1 MHVRNAKNGT
11 ITTLYERSLK
21 RFEYFT
27 RRLVNEMHYR
37 RTPVWILRPACVL
50 FAAFILLASSS
61 FAAAGAEKRILLL
74 HSFHQGYEWTDSL
87 HQGVVEEL
95 QNSGDKDIELFVE
108 YLDCIRNP
116 GPAHEK
122 MMAELFRR
130 RYADRGV
137 LFDAIICTDDD
148 ALVFLR
154 ERGESI
160 FGNVPKVFCGIN
172 DFTPEHIKGMTNVTG
187 VNESISV
194 GETIEAALNLH
205 RSTKTIAVVSGS
217 RRTEKRNLELVR
229 QSAPS
234 FSDAVQFIWLDELEP
249 HALQKR
255 LGELNPESSAVL
267 MLAYLLTPSG
277 QALTVRENME
287 LITEATSVPVFGCWD
302 FLLPHGA
309 VGGKVVHGHSQGAAA
324 ASLALRILAGERADS
339 IPIVLESPNRYVFNA
354 AMLQKFAIPEA
365 LLPPDSQIVYRTA
378 ASLLSNWE
386 TLSRRLFFAYDLFAE
401 NTTPMLLIDPDTGI
415 ILDGNHSARGFYGY
429 PELKGMN
436 IAQINMLSPEE
447 VSREMERARSRNN
460 TSFDFKHRL
469 ADGSVRDVGVHSSPV
484 FIDGREIL
492 LSLVIDETERVTA
505 QEALGQRNRWI
516 VALVVS
522 ALLLQS
528 VVLLQLLRSAAQ
540 RKKAEKALRES
551 ERKLSALFASMT
563 EVVALHDLVFDEE
576 GRPANYRITGCNAAF
591 TKSIGIPEEAAVGR
605 LATEVYGTEK
615 APYLQEYGKVA
626 MTGEPSTFET
636 YFAPLDKH
644 FFISVVSPGENS
656 FATVTTD
663 ITSIKKAEQL
673 IEAKNKELEQVVYVA
688 SHDLRSPLVNVDGY
702 SRELEYSVEDLLRA
716 LDDESLAPPERE
728 RAIRALLPDMT
739 DSLRRIRGSAKQ
751 MDALL
756 RGLLKLSRLGRAA
769 LSVGSVD
776 MNELMAELSS
786 SLQFQVREAGAAL
799 RVGRLPSCRGDAVQ
813 LTQVFAN
820 LLGNALKYLDPQRPG
835 EIVVEG
841 RIEQDRAVYLVR
853 DNGIGIAPQHQE
865 KIFQLFH
872 RLNPSANEGE
882 GLGLTIVRQILGRLD
897 GEVVVESTPGTGS
910 TFTITLPAASKK
922 GE

>member
-1 MHVRNAKNGT
+1 MAQPCLLLPKDR
-11 ITTLYERSLK
+11 
-21 RFEYFT
+21 RFEAYFL
-27 RRLVNEMHYR
+27 RKLVNEMSSR
-37 RTPVWILRPACVL
+37 GRPFRNPAPLHV
-50 FAAFILLASSS
+50 FIAAFALLASFA

-87 HQGVVEEL
+87 HHGVVEGL
-95 QNSGDKDIELFVE
+95 QNSGDKEIALYTE

-116 GPAHEK
+116 GRAHKE
-122 MMAELFRR
+122 MMTELFRR
-130 RYADRGV
+130 RYTERGV
-137 LFDAIICTDDD
+137 VFDAIICTDDD

-154 ERGESI
+154 KRGEAL
-160 FGNVPKVFCGIN
+160 FGDVPKIFCGIN
-172 DFTPEHIKGMTNVTG
+172 DFTPEHIEGMTNITG
-187 VNESISV
+187 VNEAISV
-194 GETIEAALNLH
+194 KETIEAVLRLR

-229 QSAPS
+229 KIIPS
-234 FSDAVQFIWLDELEP
+234 FGDAVHFVWLSELEP
-249 HALQKR
+249 DALQKR
-255 LGELNPESSAVL
+255 LGELPPESSAVL
-267 MLAYLLTPSG
+267 MLTYLLTPSG
-277 QALTVRENME
+277 GALTVRGNME
-287 LITEATSVPVFGCWD
+287 LIAGATSAPIFGCWD

-309 VGGKVVHGHSQGAAA
+309 VGGKVVSGRSQGEAA
-324 ASLALRILAGERADS
+324 ASLALRILAGERAGA
-339 IPIVLESPNRYVFNA
+339 IPVVLESPNRYVFNA

-365 LLPPDSQIVYRTA
+365 LLPPDSLLVNRNT

-386 TLSRRLFFAYDLFAE
+386 TLSRKFFFGYDLFEE
-401 NTTPMLLIDPDTGI
+401 NVTPMMLIDPDTGV
-415 ILDGNHSARGFYGY
+415 ILDANHAAIGFYGY
-429 PELKGMN
+429 PKLRGMN
-436 IAQINMLSPEE
+436 IAHINTLSPEE
-447 VSREMERARSRNN
+447 IAREMENARRRNIHFFN
-460 TSFDFKHRL
+460 FKHRL
-469 ADGSVRDVGVHSSPV
+469 ADGTVRNVAVHVSPV
-484 FIDGREIL
+484 SIEGKDAL
-492 LSLVIDETERVTA
+492 LSLIIDETERVVA
-505 QEALGQRNRWI
+505 QETLRQRNRWI
-516 VALVVS
+516 AVLVAV

-528 VVLLQLLRSAAQ
+528 GALIMLLRSAAR

-551 ERKLSALFASMT
+551 ERKLGALFSSMT

-576 GRPANYRITGCNAAF
+576 GRPVNYRITGCNAAF

-605 LATEVYGTEK
+605 LATEVYGTAA
-615 APYLQEYGKVA
+615 APYLQEYSKVA
-626 MTGEPSTFET
+626 LTGEPHTFET
-636 YFAPLDKH
+636 YFAPMDKH

-656 FATVTTD
+656 FATITAD
-663 ITSIKKAEQL
+663 ITSIKRAEQL
-673 IEAKNKELEQVVYVA
+673 IEAKKKELEQVVYVA

-716 LDDESLAPPERE
+716 LDDGSLAPPERE
-728 RAIRALLPDMT
+728 GAIRALLPDMT

-769 LSVGSVD
+769 LVIGPVD

-786 SLQFQVREAGAAL
+786 SLQFQIREAGATLCVGAL
-799 RVGRLPSCRGDAVQ
+799 PACRGDAVQ

-897 GEVVVESTPGTGS
+897 GEVVVQSAPGTGS